1 MLSTIEYSRCPGCS
15 RCSRCTRC
23 LRCSR
28 CSRCTRCRVTSRRV
42 VSRRRSRICIF
53 VAVGVVVVVVVV
65 GLRRAAVSGSAYFHI
80 AFVLSRPRFPS
91 SHASVYDFTYFSNI
105 RRNLHQSVT
114 DWCRFSPYIW
124 PRGPT
129 MREFFLT
136 PSPVVGLLPTHSS
149 QQWLRRLVWY
159 VFVEFQVAA
168 SGLTN
173 RTCCE

>member
-1 MLSTIEYSRCPGCS
+1 MRG
-15 RCSRCTRC
+15 
-23 LRCSR
+23 
-28 CSRCTRCRVTSRRV
+28 
-42 VSRRRSRICIF
+42 
-53 VAVGVVVVVVVV
+53 V
-65 GLRRAAVSGSAYFHI
+65 GLLRLLRVLRDTFSQYFRGWTCSATPGNNFRSFAT
-80 AFVLSRPRFPS
+80 AFSIEARVC
-91 SHASVYDFTYFSNI
+91 VYDFTYFSNI

-159 VFVEFQVAA
+159 VPVEFQVAA

>member
-1 MLSTIEYSRCPGCS
+1 MLCFPSGDRAATVRRPCGDRAATVRRPIRAPKSAHGSNRHNAPRNHNNS
-15 RCSRCTRC
+15 QRFARCSRRTRC

-53 VAVGVVVVVVVV
+53 VAVGVVVVV
-65 GLRRAAVSGSAYFHI
+65 GLRRAAASGSAYFHI

-114 DWCRFSPYIW
+114 DWCRFSPYI
-124 PRGPT
+124 
-129 MREFFLT
+129 
-136 PSPVVGLLPTHSS
+136 
-149 QQWLRRLVWY
+149 
-159 VFVEFQVAA
+159 
-168 SGLTN
+168 
-173 RTCCE
+173 

>member
-65 GLRRAAVSGSAYFHI
+65 GLRRAAASGSAYFHI

-114 DWCRFSPYIW
+114 DWCRLSPYIW
-124 PRGPT
+124 PRGPR
-129 MREFFLT
+129 MREFCLT
-136 PSPVVGLLPTHSS
+136 PRPVVGQRGARITTADIILVAGYRKCKNRFHRH
-149 QQWLRRLVWY
+149 QQLH
-159 VFVEFQVAA
+159 
-168 SGLTN
+168 
-173 RTCCE
+173 